1 MSIYRFFYKTLS
13 LTWCMNEAYL
23 FSLVLLIINLNGYF
37 YILLKYKTLNKK
49 NIFLLI
55 IYVLFIGCKDVSNT
69 QNLNISPPEG
79 MIWVSGKSFTKGGK
93 VGDNYAME
101 RELPSHEVYVD
112 GFFID
117 VTEVTNKQFEKFVQE
132 TGYITIAERKIEWE
146 EIKKNLPPNTPKPPD
161 SVLQPGSLIFNK
173 EIKKVDN
180 MGNYFQWWKWKIG
193 ANWKQPLGPGST
205 IVNMDNFPVVHV
217 AYEDALAYCE
227 WAGRRL
233 PTEAEWES
241 AAQGNFNDAVFS
253 WGNEFSFLNQNANTW
268 QGNFPIENTVLDKH
282 ESIAAVKSYPP
293 NSIGVYDMIGNV
305 WEITSDL
312 FNVNHYKELDL
323 NKSIKN
329 PKGASSCYNPSNP
342 YELQYIMKGGSFLCH
357 DSYCASYRISARMG
371 VSIGSASDHMG
382 FRTVATLEMLNRN

>member
-1 MSIYRFFYKTLS
+1 M
-13 LTWCMNEAYL
+13 
-23 FSLVLLIINLNGYF
+23 LLILNLNGYF
-37 YILLKYKTLNKK
+37 YIQLKYKTLNKK
-49 NIFLLI
+49 NIFLLV
-55 IYVLFIGCKDVSNT
+55 IYVLFTGCKDLTNKE
-69 QNLNISPPEG
+69 NLNISPPEG
-79 MIWVSGKSFTKGGK
+79 MIWVSGKSFVKGGK
-93 VGDNYAME
+93 EIDKYAME

-117 VTEVTNKQFEKFVQE
+117 VTEVTNKQFKKFVEE
-132 TGYITIAERKIEWE
+132 TGYITIAERKINWD
-146 EIKKNLPPNTPKPPD
+146 EIKKNLPPNTPKPAD

-205 IVNMDNFPVVHV
+205 IKNMDDFPVVHV
-217 AYEDALAYCE
+217 AYEDALAYCK

-241 AAQGNFNDAVFS
+241 AAQGNFNNAVFS
-253 WGNEFSFLNQNANTW
+253 WGNELSLLNQNANTW
-268 QGNFPIENTVLDKH
+268 QGSFPVENTLIDKY
-282 ESIAAVKSYPP
+282 ESIAAVRSYPP
-293 NSIGVYDMIGNV
+293 NSIGIYDMIGNV

-312 FNVNHYKELDL
+312 FNIKHYKELDPSV
-323 NKSIKN
+323 SIKN

-342 YELQYIMKGGSFLCH
+342 YETQYIMKGGSFLCH

-371 VSIGSASDHMG
+371 VSVGSASDHMG
-382 FRTVATLEMLNRN
+382 FRTIATLEMLSGN

>member
-1 MSIYRFFYKTLS
+1 
-13 LTWCMNEAYL
+13 MNEAYL
-23 FSLVLLIINLNGYF
+23 FSLVLLILNLNGYF

-55 IYVLFIGCKDVSNT
+55 IYVLFIGCKDVSDKAD
-69 QNLNISPPEG
+69 LNISAPEG
-79 MIWVSGKSFTKGGK
+79 MVWISSKSFTKGGK
-93 VGDNYAME
+93 DGDNYAME
-101 RELPSHEVYVD
+101 REFPSHEVYVD

-117 VTEVTNKQFEKFVQE
+117 ITEVTNKQFKKFVQE
-132 TGYITIAERKIEWE
+132 TGYITIAEREINWD
-146 EIKKNLPPNTPKPPD
+146 EIKKNLPPNTPKPAD

-173 EIKKVDN
+173 EIKEVGNID
-180 MGNYFQWWKWKIG
+180 NYFQWWKWKIG

-205 IVNMDNFPVVHV
+205 ITNMDDFPVVHV

-241 AAQGNFNDAVFS
+241 AAQGNFNDAIFS
-253 WGNEFSFLNQNANTW
+253 WGNELSLLNQNANTW
-268 QGNFPIENTVLDKH
+268 QGDFPIENTFLDKH

-293 NSIGVYDMIGNV
+293 NSVGVYDMIGNV
-305 WEITSDL
+305 WEITGDL
-312 FNVNHYKELDL
+312 FNINHYKELDL
-323 NKSIKN
+323 NESIKN

-357 DSYCASYRISARMG
+357 DSYCASYRISSRMG
-371 VSIGSASDHMG
+371 ISIGSASDHMG
-382 FRTVATLEMLNRN
+382 FRTVATLEMLNID

>member
-1 MSIYRFFYKTLS
+1 
-13 LTWCMNEAYL
+13 MNEAYL
-23 FSLVLLIINLNGYF
+23 FSLVLLILNLNGYF

-55 IYVLFIGCKDVSNT
+55 IYVLFIGCKDVSDKKI
-69 QNLNISPPEG
+69 LNISAPEG
-79 MIWVSGKSFTKGGK
+79 MVWVSSKSFTKGGK
-93 VGDNYAME
+93 AGDNYAME
-101 RELPSHEVYVD
+101 REFPSHEVYVD

-117 VTEVTNKQFEKFVQE
+117 ITEVTNKQFKKFVQE
-132 TGYITIAERKIEWE
+132 TGYITIAEREIKWD
-146 EIKKNLPPNTPKPPD
+146 EIKKNLPPNTPKPAD

-173 EIKKVDN
+173 EIKEVGN
-180 MGNYFQWWKWKIG
+180 MGDYFQWWKWKIG

-205 IVNMDNFPVVHV
+205 ITNMDDFPVVHV
-217 AYEDALAYCE
+217 AYEDALAYCK

-241 AAQGNFNDAVFS
+241 AAQGNFDDAIFS
-253 WGNEFSFLNQNANTW
+253 WGNELSLLNQNANTW
-268 QGNFPIENTVLDKH
+268 QGDFPIENTFLDKH
-282 ESIAAVKSYPP
+282 ESISVVKSYPP
-293 NSIGVYDMIGNV
+293 NSVGVYDMIGNV

-312 FNVNHYKELDL
+312 FNINHYKELDL
-323 NKSIKN
+323 NESIKN

-357 DSYCASYRISARMG
+357 DSYCASYRISSRMG

-382 FRTVATLEMLNRN
+382 FRTVATLEMLIID

>member
-1 MSIYRFFYKTLS
+1 
-13 LTWCMNEAYL
+13 MNEAYL
-23 FSLVLLIINLNGYF
+23 FSLVLLILNLNGYF

-55 IYVLFIGCKDVSNT
+55 IYVLFIGCKDVSDKKI
-69 QNLNISPPEG
+69 LNISAPEG
-79 MIWVSGKSFTKGGK
+79 MVWVSSKSFTKGGK
-93 VGDNYAME
+93 AGDNYAME
-101 RELPSHEVYVD
+101 REFPSHEVYVD

-117 VTEVTNKQFEKFVQE
+117 ITEVTNKQFKKFVQE
-132 TGYITIAERKIEWE
+132 TGYITIAEREIKWD
-146 EIKKNLPPNTPKPPD
+146 EIKKNLPPNTPKPAD

-173 EIKKVDN
+173 EIKEVGN
-180 MGNYFQWWKWKIG
+180 MGDYFQWWKWKIG

-205 IVNMDNFPVVHV
+205 ITNMDDFPVVHV
-217 AYEDALAYCE
+217 AYEDALAYCK

-241 AAQGNFNDAVFS
+241 AAQGNFDDAIFS
-253 WGNEFSFLNQNANTW
+253 WGNELSLLNQNANTW
-268 QGNFPIENTVLDKH
+268 QGDFPIENTFLDKH
-282 ESIAAVKSYPP
+282 ESIAVVKSYPP

-312 FNVNHYKELDL
+312 FNINHYKELDL
-323 NKSIKN
+323 NESIKN

-357 DSYCASYRISARMG
+357 DSYCASYRISSRMG

-382 FRTVATLEMLNRN
+382 FRTVATLEMLIID

>member
-1 MSIYRFFYKTLS
+1 
-13 LTWCMNEAYL
+13 MNEAYL
-23 FSLVLLIINLNGYF
+23 FSLVLLILNLNGYF

-55 IYVLFIGCKDVSNT
+55 IYVLFTGCKDVSDKKI
-69 QNLNISPPEG
+69 LNISAPEG
-79 MIWVSGKSFTKGGK
+79 MVWVSSKSFTKGGK
-93 VGDNYAME
+93 AGDNYAME
-101 RELPSHEVYVD
+101 REFPSHEVYVD

-117 VTEVTNKQFEKFVQE
+117 ITEVTNKQFKKFVQE
-132 TGYITIAERKIEWE
+132 TGYITIAEREINWD
-146 EIKKNLPPNTPKPPD
+146 EIKKNLPPNTPKPAD

-173 EIKKVDN
+173 EIKEVGN

-205 IVNMDNFPVVHV
+205 ITNMDDFPVVHV

-241 AAQGNFNDAVFS
+241 AAQGNFNDAIFS
-253 WGNEFSFLNQNANTW
+253 WGNELSLLNQNANTW
-268 QGNFPIENTVLDKH
+268 QGDFPIENTFLDKH
-282 ESIAAVKSYPP
+282 ESIAVVKSYPP
-293 NSIGVYDMIGNV
+293 NSVGVYDMIGNV

-312 FNVNHYKELDL
+312 FNINHYKELDL
-323 NKSIKN
+323 NESIKN

-357 DSYCASYRISARMG
+357 DSYCASYRISSRMG

-382 FRTVATLEMLNRN
+382 FRTVATLEMLNID